1 MKAMI
6 TRRNSTP
13 SIVTWGTFPGATLAP
28 IGEYYISDVGVNGSV
43 WHNNGTKLVR
53 DTPIT
58 LYNAYH
64 GVIIPSCAAANA
76 ASYVQASTVL
86 TVTCA
91 GHNIPATVHNGK
103 SIYLTPGTPATGAQ
117 LAAGLY
123 TNFQYVDANTFTCVS
138 TVSQTG
144 TGAINTQLSAI
155 TLPNFTVPVKG
166 NILGLNG
173 YLELYHLSQTNAT
186 AGTKR
191 AAFSYSTYVFK
202 NTSPASTT
210 VITQENHRMQNVNST
225 AKQMAF
231 PISGIGNVGNAALPP
246 VLGTIDSTADQN
258 ITCQVTL
265 NTALDFIVI
274 EHITIILQ
282 PG

>member
-1 MKAMI
+1 M
-6 TRRNSTP
+6 
-13 SIVTWGTFPGATLAP
+13 
-28 IGEYYISDVGVNGSV
+28 
-43 WHNNGTKLVR
+43 
-53 DTPIT
+53 
-58 LYNAYH
+58 
-64 GVIIPSCAAANA
+64 
-76 ASYVQASTVL
+76 QASTVL